1 MAVARF
7 LQVSDLHLGRPFGW
21 LATERRAER
30 RSDQR
35 RALERVVK
43 EAIERGAHA
52 ILIPGDLFDLE
63 GVDAETMAFAL
74 HAFRVTGCPPVLIAP
89 GNHDPWS
96 ETSYN
101 WSPRLLKARGAT
113 WPDHVH
119 VFTTPHWSVKTL
131 ESLPGVRFWGRC
143 FTSNG
148 MSTER
153 PLAAA
158 GMRQLGAPAASGF
171 DLALF
176 HGSRE
181 GQCPPGQVITAPFTD
196 AEAQATPFSYLAVG
210 HYHAG
215 SRLAASGEKGAKGD
229 KSGGVKLAYAGS
241 AVAIDTTELGAHGA
255 LEVRVEYGFRQPFVE
270 IEFVELDRRK
280 VYDVTC
286 DIGGA
291 SSAEQIDRR
300 VQKTLDEAGVTEN
313 DIATLRL
320 KGRLVKGV
328 RYSGPGPDVRQRA
341 FHLKLDLRTVRP
353 DYDLEAYMM
362 KGPTTTEERFACA
375 LLQRLVE
382 ERDPDKRA
390 AIESAIYYGLDAF
403 RLREVV
409 PSYEE
414 FGA

>member
-1 MAVARF
+1 
-7 LQVSDLHLGRPFGW
+7 
-21 LATERRAER
+21 
-30 RSDQR
+30 
-35 RALERVVK
+35 
-43 EAIERGAHA
+43 
-52 ILIPGDLFDLE
+52 
-63 GVDAETMAFAL
+63 
-74 HAFRVTGCPPVLIAP
+74 
-89 GNHDPWS
+89 
-96 ETSYN
+96 
-101 WSPRLLKARGAT
+101 
-113 WPDHVH
+113 
-119 VFTTPHWSVKTL
+119 VKTL
-131 ESLPGVRFWGRC
+131 DALPGVRFWGRC

-148 MSTER
+148 LSTER
-153 PLAAA
+153 PLSAAA
-158 GMRQLGAPAASGF
+158 MRPLGAADNSGF
-171 DLALF
+171 DVALF

-181 GQCPPGQVITAPFTD
+181 GQAPPGQVVTAPFTD
-196 AEAQATPFSYLAVG
+196 AEALGAPFAYLAVG

-215 SRLAASGEKGAKGD
+215 SRLASNGE

-270 IEFVELDRRK
+270 IEFVELDKRR

-300 VQKTLDEAGVTEN
+300 VQKTLDDAGVTEN

-328 RYSGPGPDVRQRA
+328 RYSGPGTDVRQRA

-382 ERDPDKRA
+382 ERDPAKRA